1 MQKTEYLKLNK
12 PDSTDFFSVDHQN
25 QNMEL
30 IDEEFAKKADKKE
43 IENIKSDLTTLNNS
57 KLKGYVLG
65 YTVPA
70 NTGGWHK
77 IAQIT
82 GGYFNFD
89 LYATGN
95 WLHQRKSNAHFQIQN
110 INGTVRIVQLSGLSD
125 SGGGITKIRMVRVVD
140 DRDTWILEEN
150 STPTN
155 SEEFFRFIIAGYV
168 TVTPLDGIVDT
179 SSDFKDS
186 VSLEVSDVPTGT
198 VITTSNVDSAL
209 SSTSTHPVE
218 NKVVKAEFDKV
229 NSNLSDLGKCK
240 NLLRPI
246 SQTITLNG
254 VTCTYNGD
262 GTYTLNGT
270 ATAKTFF
277 NFILN
282 YGFKKDTKI
291 LGCPPNGSADSFGMF
306 IYNVVGGYDYGD
318 GFTFKEDVITRA
330 GIYINSGY
338 TCDNITFKPM
348 LTTNLDTTYDDFV
361 PYTGDGDTLTADVA
375 DINENLKVVSTALE
389 DKANI
394 SIYGDDSVSL
404 GRKSGTDVGTNSF
417 AFGLNITASG
427 SHSHAEGRFA
437 TASNIYSHAE
447 GDGITAS
454 GDYSHAEGLNTTAS
468 GSKSYAFGFGTTA
481 SGNYSHAEGLSTTA
495 IGKLS
500 HAEGDSTIASN
511 YASHVMGK
519 YNVGMTTGGGSSNK
533 TGHVFVI
540 GNGTPSNL
548 SNAFSVMYS
557 GVVKAAST
565 ITASTTAD
573 YAEFFE
579 WEDGNPDA
587 EDRVGKFVTL
597 NGDKISIATSNE
609 DYILG
614 IVSGEPFVLGNG
626 DCDTWNGMYLR
637 DEFGRTILE
646 PAPKI
651 EIDEETGEEKEVL
664 DEDGNIIYEGT
675 RPVLNPD
682 YDPTQQYISRFDRL
696 EWSPVGMLGV
706 LSVIQ
711 DGTCKVNGYCCCNS
725 EGIATSCD
733 RNTEGACRIIE
744 VINDKV
750 ARVIF
755 R

>member
-30 IDEEFAKKADKKE
+30 IDAEFVKKADKKE
-43 IENIKSDLTTLNNS
+43 IENIKADLTELDNS
-57 KLKGYVLG
+57 KLKGYTVS

-82 GGYFNFD
+82 QIAGVYFNFD
-89 LYATGN
+89 LYVTGN
-95 WLHQRKSNAHFQIQN
+95 WNNQRKSNAHFQIQN
-110 INGTVRIVQLSGLSD
+110 INGIVRIVQLSGISD
-125 SGGGITKIRMVRVVD
+125 PGGIRTIRMVRVVD
-140 DRDTWILEEN
+140 DRNTWILEEN
-150 STPTN
+150 STPT
-155 SEEFFRFIIAGYV
+155 SRAETFKFTIAGDV
-168 TVTPLDGIVDT
+168 IVTPLDGSVDT
-179 SSDFKDS
+179 TTDFKDS
-186 VSLEVSDVPTGT
+186 VSLEVSNVPTGT

-209 SSTSTHPVE
+209 SSTSTNPVQ
-218 NKVVKAEFDKV
+218 NKVVKAEFDKL

-240 NLLRPI
+240 NLLKSI
-246 SQTITLNG
+246 LQTTTLNG
-254 VTCTYNGD
+254 VTCIYNGD

-270 ATAKTFF
+270 ATVKTFF

-282 YGFKKDTKI
+282 YNFKKDTKI
-291 LGCPPNGSADSFGMF
+291 IGCPPNGSANSFGIF
-306 IYNVVGGYDYGD
+306 IYNVAGGFDYGN
-318 GFTFKEDVITRA
+318 GFTFKEDVTTRA

-338 TCDNITFKPM
+338 TCNNLVFKPM
-348 LTTNLDTTYDDFV
+348 LTTNLNATYDDFV

-375 DINENLKVVSTALE
+375 DINENLKVVKTAL
-389 DKANI
+389 DAKANI
-394 SIYGDDSVSL
+394 SIYDDDSVSL
-404 GRKSGTDVGTNSF
+404 GRKSGTAVGTKSF
-417 AFGLNITASG
+417 AFGNNTTASGSYSQAFGYNTTASGNHSYAKGDSTEASG
-427 SHSHAEGRFA
+427 SHSHAEGYR
-437 TASNIYSHAE
+437 T
-447 GDGITAS
+447 TAS
-454 GDYSHAEGLNTTAS
+454 GDYSHVEGNNIKANNFAS
-468 GSKSYAFGFGTTA
+468 Y
-481 SGNYSHAEGLSTTA
+481 A
-495 IGKLS
+495 IGK
-500 HAEGDSTIASN
+500 
-511 YASHVMGK
+511 
-519 YNVGMTTGGGSSNK
+519 YNTPMTAGGTAVNQIGP
-533 TGHVFVI
+533 VFVI
-540 GNGTPSNL
+540 GNGTPSHL

-565 ITASTTAD
+565 ITASTAAD

-651 EIDEETGEEKEVL
+651 EIDEETGEEKEVI

-682 YDPTQQYISRFDRL
+682 YDSTQKYISRFDRP